1 MWDVGQ
7 GEARLVSF
15 TPEGAQSEGRKKG
28 VEDAGPGEGQP
39 SRGLSF
45 LVCKIRGLDQTGSIL
60 HPLPSS
66 SE

>member
-1 MWDVGQ
+1 M
-7 GEARLVSF
+7 SF